1 MAKKM
6 SRLTGWDEFVDE
18 MSAKT
23 EEEQRIAQ
31 ATRMQERAAKE
42 QQEANEA
49 TRPTGAQGLVQSMT
63 QAELIGSAVGS
74 QVESA
79 HAKESVDE
87 QADEQVDEPEPEATQ
102 DVSLSEPEDLGRLDP
117 APSPTL
123 GDDRALSQDQSSQ
136 QLDAEDESIVVERQ
150 RAEREAI
157 AAASSMRPRPVAE
170 ITSQPGM

>member
-1 MAKKM
+1 MAKNM

-49 TRPTGAQGLVQSMT
+49 ARPTGAQGLVQSMT

-117 APSPTL
+117 APGPTL

-157 AAASSMRPRPVAE
+157 AAASSMRSRPVAE

>member
-31 ATRMQERAAKE
+31 ATRMQERAVKE

-49 TRPTGAQGLVQSMT
+49 ARPTGAQGLVQSMT

-79 HAKESVDE
+79 HAKEVVDE

-157 AAASSMRPRPVAE
+157 AAASSMRSRPVAE

>member
-49 TRPTGAQGLVQSMT
+49 ARPTGAQGLVQSMT

-117 APSPTL
+117 APGPTL

-157 AAASSMRPRPVAE
+157 AAASSMRSRPVAE

>member
-42 QQEANEA
+42 QREANEA
-49 TRPTGAQGLVQSMT
+49 ARPTGAQGLVQSVT

-79 HAKESVDE
+79 HAKEVVDE
-87 QADEQVDEPEPEATQ
+87 QADEQVDESEPEATQ
-102 DVSLSEPEDLGRLDP
+102 DVSLSEPEDPGRLDP

-123 GDDRALSQDQSSQ
+123 GNDRALSQDQSSQ

-157 AAASSMRPRPVAE
+157 AAASSMRSRPVAE

>member
-31 ATRMQERAAKE
+31 ATRIQERAAKE

-49 TRPTGAQGLVQSMT
+49 ARPTGAQGLVQSMT

-87 QADEQVDEPEPEATQ
+87 QADEQVDEPEPEAPQ

-157 AAASSMRPRPVAE
+157 AAASSMRSRPVAE
-170 ITSQPGM
+170 ITSQLGM

>member
-1 MAKKM
+1 
-6 SRLTGWDEFVDE
+6 
-18 MSAKT
+18 
-23 EEEQRIAQ
+23 IAQ

-49 TRPTGAQGLVQSMT
+49 ARPTGAQGLVQSMT

-79 HAKESVDE
+79 HAKEIVDE
-87 QADEQVDEPEPEATQ
+87 QDDEPDLDASQ
-102 DVSLSEPEDLGRLDP
+102 DVPGSEPEGFDQLDP
-117 APSPTL
+117 APSPTA
-123 GDDRALSQDQSSQ
+123 GGDRALSQDQSSQ

-157 AAASSMRPRPVAE
+157 AAASSMRSRPVAE

>member
-49 TRPTGAQGLVQSMT
+49 ARPTGAQGLVQSMT

-79 HAKESVDE
+79 HAKESVNE

-117 APSPTL
+117 APGPTL

-157 AAASSMRPRPVAE
+157 AAASSMRSRPVAE

>member
-23 EEEQRIAQ
+23 EEEKRIAQ

-42 QQEANEA
+42 QREANEA
-49 TRPTGAQGLVQSMT
+49 ARPTGAQGLVQSMT
-63 QAELIGSAVGS
+63 QAELSGSAVGS
-74 QVESA
+74 QVGSA
-79 HAKESVDE
+79 HAQERGGGREEERV
-87 QADEQVDEPEPEATQ
+87 AEPGRGASR
-102 DVSLSEPEDLGRLDP
+102 DVPGSEPEGFDQLDP
-117 APSPTL
+117 APSPTA
-123 GDDRALSQDQSSQ
+123 GGDRALSQDQSSQ

-157 AAASSMRPRPVAE
+157 AAVSSMRSRPVAE